1 MAQLAE
7 TPDAPNP
14 FAVDPD
20 DELPVGLQLSLRLRA
35 LIATG
40 RLPAGERLP
49 SVRRLAEW
57 AGVNLNTVR
66 GVYAGLEATGLVVS
80 QQGRGTFVAADVSA
94 APELEEIAAEA
105 IRKAQAAGLGA
116 RELAEVALVCA
127 EIPGGPPGSAAATPG
142 GAATPPPAID
152 PAEAEAIGVRRELRR
167 QIGVLETELGAY
179 ARDIPLDMP
188 TAPRV
193 TTAHVA
199 GVEELEQTRDT
210 LVAQLSE
217 ARRAAERRA
226 REEARRRVGEAGTGA
241 GAEEAGPLARAMGW
255 WRARR

>member
-1 MAQLAE
+1 MAQLANAAA
-7 TPDAPNP
+7 APNP

-20 DELPVGLQLSLRLRA
+20 DELPVGLQLTLRLRA

-40 RLPAGERLP
+40 RLPAGEKLP

-66 GVYAGLEATGLVVS
+66 AVYAGLEESGLVTS
-80 QQGRGTFVAADVSA
+80 HQGRGTFVADGVRT
-94 APELEEIAAEA
+94 APELEALAAEA
-105 IRKAQAAGLGA
+105 LGKARAAGLSA

-127 EIPGGPPGSAAATPG
+127 AIPGEELG
-142 GAATPPPAID
+142 GAASAPAGLD
-152 PAEAEAIGVRRELRR
+152 AAEAEAIGVRQELRR
-167 QIGVLETELGAY
+167 QIGVLERELGDF
-179 ARDIPLDMP
+179 ARFIPADMP

-193 TTAHVA
+193 TSAHVA

-226 REEARRRVGEAGTGA
+226 GEEARRRAREESPGGT
-241 GAEEAGPLARAMGW
+241 EEAGPLARAMGW
-255 WRARR
+255 WRQKR

>member
-1 MAQLAE
+1 MAQSIQAV
-7 TPDAPNP
+7 NP

-20 DELPVGLQLSLRLRA
+20 DELPVGLQLTLRLRA

-40 RLPAGERLP
+40 RLPGGERLP
-49 SVRRLAEW
+49 SVRQLAEW

-66 GVYAGLEATGLVVS
+66 AVYAGLEAAGLVAS
-80 QQGRGTFVAADVSA
+80 HQGRGTFVADGVAT

-105 IRKAQAAGLGA
+105 IRKALAAGLSP
-116 RELAEVALVCA
+116 RELAEVTLVCA
-127 EIPGGPPGSAAATPG
+127 AIPGESLGGAPAAAPG
-142 GAATPPPAID
+142 LD
-152 PAEAEAIGVRRELRR
+152 PAEAEEIGVRRELRR
-167 QIGVLETELGAY
+167 QIGVLERELGDY
-179 ARDIPLDMP
+179 ARDVPLDLP

-193 TTAHVA
+193 ASAHVA

-226 REEARRRVGEAGTGA
+226 REEARRALGSSGGA
-241 GAEEAGPLARAMGW
+241 AQSGEAGPLARAMGW
-255 WRARR
+255 WRQKR

>member
-1 MAQLAE
+1 MAQLVQ
-7 TPDAPNP
+7 TPEAPNP

-20 DELPVGLQLSLRLRA
+20 DELPVGLQLTLRVRA

-80 QQGRGTFVAADVSA
+80 QQGRGTFVAAEVRA

-105 IRKAQAAGLGA
+105 IRKAHAAGLGA

-127 EIPGGPPGSAAATPG
+127 EIPGGPPGSAATSG
-142 GAATPPPAID
+142 GAATPSPAID
-152 PAEAEAIGVRRELRR
+152 PAEAEVIGVRRELRR
-167 QIGVLETELGAY
+167 QIGVLESELGAY

-226 REEARRRVGEAGTGA
+226 REEARRRVGEASGPG

-255 WRARR
+255 WRAKR

>member
-1 MAQLAE
+1 MAQLINRA
-7 TPDAPNP
+7 TAPNP

-20 DELPVGLQLSLRLRA
+20 DELPVGLQLTLRLRA

-66 GVYAGLEATGLVVS
+66 AVYAGLEGSGLVAS
-80 QQGRGTFVAADVSA
+80 HQGRGTFVADGVPT
-94 APELEEIAAEA
+94 APELEDIAGEA
-105 IRKAQAAGLGA
+105 IRKALAAGLSA
-116 RELAEVALVCA
+116 RELAEVALACA
-127 EIPGGPPGSAAATPG
+127 AIPAEAL
-142 GAATPPPAID
+142 GADALAPAGVD
-152 PAEAEAIGVRRELRR
+152 AAEAEAIGVRQELRR
-167 QIGVLETELGAY
+167 QIGVLERELADF
-179 ARDIPLDMP
+179 ARFIPADMP

-193 TTAHVA
+193 TSAHVA

-226 REEARRRVGEAGTGA
+226 GEEARRRVGGQGTG
-241 GAEEAGPLARAMGW
+241 GVEEAGPLARAMGW
-255 WRARR
+255 WRQKR

>member
-1 MAQLAE
+1 MAQSV
-7 TPDAPNP
+7 TDSPNP

-20 DELPVGLQLSLRLRA
+20 DELPVGLQLTLRLRA

-40 RLPAGERLP
+40 RLPGGERLP

-66 GVYAGLEATGLVVS
+66 SVYAGLEAAGLVVS
-80 QQGRGTFVAADVSA
+80 HQGRGTFVAADVRT

-105 IRKAQAAGLGA
+105 IRKALAAGLGA

-127 EIPGGPPGSAAATPG
+127 GIPGDAPATPASPAP
-142 GAATPPPAID
+142 GALD

-167 QIGVLETELGAY
+167 QIGVLESELAGY

-226 REEARRRVGEAGTGA
+226 REEARRRVGEESALGTDQ
-241 GAEEAGPLARAMGW
+241 EAGPLARAMGW
-255 WRARR
+255 WRQKR

>member
-1 MAQLAE
+1 MAQLAD
-7 TPDAPNP
+7 TQQPPNP

-20 DELPVGLQLSLRLRA
+20 DELPVGLQLTLRLRA

-80 QQGRGTFVAADVSA
+80 QQGRGTYVAEGVSA

-105 IRKAQAAGLGA
+105 IRKAHAAGLGA

-127 EIPGGPPGSAAATPG
+127 EIPGGPPPLGAATPG
-142 GAATPPPAID
+142 GAATPSPAID
-152 PAEAEAIGVRRELRR
+152 PAEAEAISVRRELRR

-226 REEARRRVGEAGTGA
+226 REDARRRVGEEAVAGT
-241 GAEEAGPLARAMGW
+241 EEAGPLARAMGW
-255 WRARR
+255 WRAKR

>member
-1 MAQLAE
+1 MAQSA
-7 TPDAPNP
+7 TAPNP
-14 FAVDPD
+14 FAVDPG
-20 DELPVGLQLSLRLRA
+20 DELPVGLQLTLRLRA

-66 GVYAGLEATGLVVS
+66 GVYAGLEAAGLVVS
-80 QQGRGTFVAADVSA
+80 HQGRGTFVADQVRA

-105 IRKAQAAGLGA
+105 IRKALAAGLGA

-127 EIPGGPPGSAAATPG
+127 EIPGDTADAALPTAPGAL
-142 GAATPPPAID
+142 D

-167 QIGVLETELGAY
+167 QIGVLEAELAGY
-179 ARDIPLDMP
+179 VRDLPADLP
-188 TAPRV
+188 TAPRL

-217 ARRAAERRA
+217 GRRAAERRA
-226 REEARRRVGEAGTGA
+226 REEARRRVGAEAA
-241 GAEEAGPLARAMGW
+241 PGAEGAGPLARAMGW
-255 WRARR
+255 WRAKR

>member
-1 MAQLAE
+1 MAQLVQ
-7 TPDAPNP
+7 TPDASNP

-20 DELPVGLQLSLRLRA
+20 DELPVGLQLTLRLRA

-49 SVRRLAEW
+49 SVRRLADW

-66 GVYAGLEATGLVVS
+66 AVYAGLEATGLVVS
-80 QQGRGTFVAADVSA
+80 HQGRGTFVAAEVRA

-105 IRKAQAAGLGA
+105 IRKAAAAGLGA

-127 EIPGGPPGSAAATPG
+127 EIPGPPGSAATPG

-167 QIGVLETELGAY
+167 QIGVLESELAAY
-179 ARDIPLDMP
+179 ARDVPLDMP

-226 REEARRRVGEAGTGA
+226 REEARRRVGEAGGTG

-255 WRARR
+255 WRAKR

>member
-1 MAQLAE
+1 MAQSANAA
-7 TPDAPNP
+7 TAPNP
-14 FAVDPD
+14 FAVDPED
-20 DELPVGLQLSLRLRA
+20 ALPVGLQLTLRLRA

-57 AGVNLNTVR
+57 AGVNSNTVR
-66 GVYAGLEATGLVVS
+66 ATYAGLEEAGLVAS
-80 QQGRGTFVAADVSA
+80 HQGRGTFVAEDVHT

-105 IRKAQAAGLGA
+105 IRKARAAGLSA

-127 EIPGGPPGSAAATPG
+127 AIPGEAFAEADASPVPG
-142 GAATPPPAID
+142 AID
-152 PAEAEAIGVRRELRR
+152 GEEAEAIGVRQELRR
-167 QIGVLETELGAY
+167 QIGVLERDLADF
-179 ARDIPLDMP
+179 ARFIPDMP

-193 TTAHVA
+193 TSAHVA

-226 REEARRRVGEAGTGA
+226 GEEARRRAGA
-241 GAEEAGPLARAMGW
+241 QSAESAEEAGPLARAMGW
-255 WRARR
+255 WRAKR

>member
-1 MAQLAE
+1 MAQLANAA
-7 TPDAPNP
+7 TAPNAPNP

-20 DELPVGLQLSLRLRA
+20 DDLPVGLQLTLRLRA

-40 RLPAGERLP
+40 RLPADERLP

-66 GVYAGLEATGLVVS
+66 AVYAGLEDEGLVVG
-80 QQGRGTFVAADVSA
+80 QQGRGTFVAAGVRT
-94 APELEEIAAEA
+94 APELEEIAGEA
-105 IRKAQAAGLGA
+105 IRKALAAGLTA

-127 EIPGGPPGSAAATPG
+127 AIPGDLGATEAVPALG
-142 GAATPPPAID
+142 GID
-152 PAEAEAIGVRRELRR
+152 AAEAEAIGVRQELRR
-167 QIGVLETELGAY
+167 QIGVLERELADF
-179 ARDIPLDMP
+179 ARFIPADMP

-193 TTAHVA
+193 TSAHVA

-226 REEARRRVGEAGTGA
+226 AEEARRRAGEDSARD
-241 GAEEAGPLARAMGW
+241 AEEAGPLARAMGW
-255 WRARR
+255 WRQKR

>member
-1 MAQLAE
+1 MAQSVQ
-7 TPDAPNP
+7 APNP

-20 DELPVGLQLSLRLRA
+20 DELPVGLQLTLRLRA

-40 RLPAGERLP
+40 RLPGGERLP

-66 GVYAGLEATGLVVS
+66 AVYAGLEAAGLVRS
-80 QQGRGTFVAADVSA
+80 RHGRGTFVAEDVA
-94 APELEEIAAEA
+94 TAPELEEIAAEA
-105 IRKAQAAGLGA
+105 IRKAVAAGLSP
-116 RELAEVALVCA
+116 RELAEVTLVCA
-127 EIPGGPPGSAAATPG
+127 AIPGEELG
-142 GAATPPPAID
+142 GAALGEGAAID
-152 PAEAEAIGVRRELRR
+152 AVEAEAIGVRRELRR
-167 QIGVLETELGAY
+167 QIGVLERELAEY
-179 ARDIPLDMP
+179 ARDVPLDLP

-193 TTAHVA
+193 TSAHVA

-226 REEARRRVGEAGTGA
+226 GEEARERAGRGRAAGTG
-241 GAEEAGPLARAMGW
+241 EAGPLARAMGW
-255 WRARR
+255 WRQTR

>member
-1 MAQLAE
+1 MAQSMQV
-7 TPDAPNP
+7 TPNP

-20 DELPVGLQLSLRLRA
+20 DELPVGLQLTLRLRA

-40 RLPAGERLP
+40 RLSAGEKLP

-66 GVYAGLEATGLVVS
+66 AVYAGLEKTGLVAS
-80 QQGRGTFVAADVSA
+80 HQGRGTFVAAGVRT

-105 IRKAQAAGLGA
+105 IRKALAAGLSA
-116 RELAEVALVCA
+116 RALAEVTLACA
-127 EIPGGPPGSAAATPG
+127 AIPGEAFGEAAAPAPG
-142 GAATPPPAID
+142 GID
-152 PAEAEAIGVRRELRR
+152 VAEAEAISVRQELRR
-167 QIGVLETELGAY
+167 QIGVLERDLADF
-179 ARDIPLDMP
+179 ARFIPADMP

-193 TTAHVA
+193 TSAHVA

-217 ARRAAERRA
+217 ARRAAERHA
-226 REEARRRVGEAGTGA
+226 GEEARRRVGEEGVG
-241 GAEEAGPLARAMGW
+241 GEGEAGPLARAMGW
-255 WRARR
+255 WRQKR

>member
-1 MAQLAE
+1 L
-7 TPDAPNP
+7 T
-14 FAVDPD
+14 
-20 DELPVGLQLSLRLRA
+20 LRLRA

-66 GVYAGLEATGLVVS
+66 GVYAGLEVAGLVVS
-80 QQGRGTFVAADVSA
+80 HQGRGTFVAADVRT

-105 IRKAQAAGLGA
+105 IRKARAAGLDP

-127 EIPGGPPGSAAATPG
+127 EIPGDAPATPASP
-142 GAATPPPAID
+142 GAALD
-152 PAEAEAIGVRRELRR
+152 PAEAESIGVRRELRR
-167 QIGVLETELGAY
+167 QIGVLEAELGGY
-179 ARDIPLDMP
+179 ARDVPLDMP

-217 ARRAAERRA
+217 ARRAAEGRA
-226 REEARRRVGEAGTGA
+226 REEARRRVGEESA
-241 GAEEAGPLARAMGW
+241 GAEGEAGPLARAMGW
-255 WRARR
+255 WRQKR

>member
-7 TPDAPNP
+7 NPSPAANP

-20 DELPVGLQLSLRLRA
+20 DELPVGLQLTLRLRA

-66 GVYAGLEATGLVVS
+66 AVYSGLEGAGLVVS
-80 QQGRGTFVAADVSA
+80 HQGRGTFVAADVRT

-105 IRKAQAAGLGA
+105 IRKAAAAGLGA

-127 EIPGGPPGSAAATPG
+127 EIPGDAPVTPASPGSL
-142 GAATPPPAID
+142 D
-152 PAEAEAIGVRRELRR
+152 PAEAEAIGVRHELRR
-167 QIGVLETELGAY
+167 QIGVLEAELGGY
-179 ARDIPLDMP
+179 ARDIPADLP

-226 REEARRRVGEAGTGA
+226 REEARRRLGEQGGPGTD
-241 GAEEAGPLARAMGW
+241 EEAGPLARAMGW
-255 WRARR
+255 WRQKR

>member
-1 MAQLAE
+1 MAQSLQ
-7 TPDAPNP
+7 TPNP

-20 DELPVGLQLSLRLRA
+20 DELPVGLQLTLRLRA

-66 GVYAGLEATGLVVS
+66 AVYAGLETAGLVVS
-80 QQGRGTFVAADVSA
+80 HQGRGTFVAAGVRT

-105 IRKAQAAGLGA
+105 IGKALAAGLSA
-116 RELAEVALVCA
+116 RDLAEVTLVCA
-127 EIPGGPPGSAAATPG
+127 EIPTSSSATP
-142 GAATPPPAID
+142 AADAIAGLD
-152 PAEAEAIGVRRELRR
+152 TAEAEAIGVRRELRR
-167 QIGVLETELGAY
+167 QIGVLEAELAGF
-179 ARDIPLDMP
+179 ARDVPLDMP
-188 TAPRV
+188 TAPRI
-193 TTAHVA
+193 TSAHVA
-199 GVEELEQTRDT
+199 GVEELEQTRDI

-226 REEARRRVGEAGTGA
+226 REEARRQLGEADTIVA
-241 GAEEAGPLARAMGW
+241 GETGPLARAMGW
-255 WRARR
+255 WRQKR

>member
-1 MAQLAE
+1 MAQSV
-7 TPDAPNP
+7 TSPGSPPDVAPNP
-14 FAVDPD
+14 FAVDPG
-20 DELPVGLQLSLRLRA
+20 DELPVGLQLTLRLRA

-66 GVYAGLEATGLVVS
+66 AVYAGLEAAGLVAS
-80 QQGRGTFVAADVSA
+80 HQGRGTFVATDVRT

-105 IRKAQAAGLGA
+105 IRKAAAAGLSA

-127 EIPGGPPGSAAATPG
+127 AMPTEELGEAAPARGG
-142 GAATPPPAID
+142 ID
-152 PAEAEAIGVRRELRR
+152 AEEAEAIGVRKELRR
-167 QIGVLETELGAY
+167 QIGVLERELGDF
-179 ARDIPLDMP
+179 ARFIPADLP

-193 TTAHVA
+193 TSAHVA

-217 ARRAAERRA
+217 ARRAAERHA
-226 REEARRRVGEAGTGA
+226 GEEARRRLGDQGA
-241 GAEEAGPLARAMGW
+241 DGDEEAGPLARAMGW
-255 WRARR
+255 WRQRR

>member
-1 MAQLAE
+1 MAQLVE
-7 TPDAPNP
+7 TPQLPNP
-14 FAVDPD
+14 FAVDPA
-20 DELPVGLQLSLRLRA
+20 DELPVGLQLTMRLRA

-49 SVRRLAEW
+49 SVRQLAEW

-105 IRKAQAAGLGA
+105 IRKALAAGLGA

-127 EIPGGPPGSAAATPG
+127 EIPGPPGSAATPG
-142 GAATPPPAID
+142 GAATPVPAID
-152 PAEAEAIGVRRELRR
+152 PAEAEVIGVRRELRR
-167 QIGVLETELGAY
+167 QIGALEGDLAVY
-179 ARDIPLDMP
+179 ARDVPLDMP
-188 TAPRV
+188 TAPRI

-226 REEARRRVGEAGTGA
+226 REEARRRVGEAGGS
-241 GAEEAGPLARAMGW
+241 GGPEEAGPLARAMGW
-255 WRARR
+255 WRAKR

>member
-1 MAQLAE
+1 MAQSGNPAA
-7 TPDAPNP
+7 APNP

-20 DELPVGLQLSLRLRA
+20 DDLSVGLQLTLRLRA

-66 GVYAGLEATGLVVS
+66 AVYAGLEDQGLVAGHH
-80 QQGRGTFVAADVSA
+80 GRGTFVADGVRT
-94 APELEEIAAEA
+94 APELEEIANEA
-105 IRKAQAAGLGA
+105 IRRARAAGLSA
-116 RELAEVALVCA
+116 RDLAEVALVCA
-127 EIPGGPPGSAAATPG
+127 AIPGDALGDADAAPAPG
-142 GAATPPPAID
+142 AID
-152 PAEAEAIGVRRELRR
+152 AAEAEAIGVRQELRR
-167 QIGVLETELGAY
+167 QIGVLERELADF
-179 ARDIPLDMP
+179 ARYIPTDMP

-193 TTAHVA
+193 TSAHVA

-226 REEARRRVGEAGTGA
+226 GEEARRRAGEESVREAG
-241 GAEEAGPLARAMGW
+241 EAGPLARAMGW
-255 WRARR
+255 WRAKR

>member
-1 MAQLAE
+1 MAQLV
-7 TPDAPNP
+7 TTPNP

-20 DELPVGLQLSLRLRA
+20 DELPVGLQLTLRLRA

-57 AGVNLNTVR
+57 ASVNLNTVR
-66 GVYAGLEATGLVVS
+66 GVYAGLEAAGLVVS
-80 QQGRGTFVAADVSA
+80 HQGRGTFVADGVHA

-105 IRKAQAAGLGA
+105 IRKAAAAGLGA

-127 EIPGGPPGSAAATPG
+127 EIPAPAPPGSAAVPG
-142 GAATPPPAID
+142 GAATPAPGLD
-152 PAEAEAIGVRRELRR
+152 PAEAEAIGVRQELRR
-167 QIGVLETELGAY
+167 QIGRLEAELGGY
-179 ARDIPLDMP
+179 ARDVPLDMP

-193 TTAHVA
+193 ATAHVA

-226 REEARRRVGEAGTGA
+226 REDARRRVGEEAARGA
-241 GAEEAGPLARAMGW
+241 GETGPLARAMGW
-255 WRARR
+255 WRAKR

>member
-1 MAQLAE
+1 MAQSVQA
-7 TPDAPNP
+7 ANP

-20 DELPVGLQLSLRLRA
+20 DELPVGLQLTLRLRA

-49 SVRRLAEW
+49 SVRQLAEW

-66 GVYAGLEATGLVVS
+66 AVYAGLESAGLVAS
-80 QQGRGTFVAADVSA
+80 HQGRGTFVADDVGT
-94 APELEEIAAEA
+94 APELEQIAAEA
-105 IRKAQAAGLGA
+105 IRKAAAAGLSP
-116 RELAEVALVCA
+116 RELAEVTLVCA
-127 EIPGGPPGSAAATPG
+127 AIPGEALGESPARVPG
-142 GAATPPPAID
+142 ID

-167 QIGVLETELGAY
+167 QIGVLERELGDY
-179 ARDIPLDMP
+179 ARDVPLDLP
-188 TAPRV
+188 TAPRL
-193 TTAHVA
+193 TSAHIA

-226 REEARRRVGEAGTGA
+226 REDARRTLGSAGDATDDG
-241 GAEEAGPLARAMGW
+241 EAGPLARAMGW
-255 WRARR
+255 WRQKR

>member
-1 MAQLAE
+1 LVKTQ
-7 TPDAPNP
+7 DAPNP

-94 APELEEIAAEA
+94 APELEQIATEA

-127 EIPGGPPGSAAATPG
+127 EISGPPGPPGSAVAPG
-142 GAATPPPAID
+142 GAATPSPAID
-152 PAEAEAIGVRRELRR
+152 PAEAEVIGVRRELRR

-226 REEARRRVGEAGTGA
+226 REEARRQAGAQTGA
-241 GAEEAGPLARAMGW
+241 GGGGEEAGPLARAMGW
-255 WRARR
+255 WRAKR